1 MCAVSNLKF
10 GLPKKKRFTVDGDPN
25 RVIEIDTGDTGILG
39 RWNGLSKWFEEMDAK
54 ISRFGE
60 GFDPESPTEEQV
72 EALCGD
78 FAEIDAKMREKLNY
92 LFAAD
97 VCTPVI
103 GEHGSLIRVI
113 DGEPLFMVII
123 ETLVPLYEA
132 DIRVESEK
140 SRKRIEK
147 HTGKYAK

>member
-1 MCAVSNLKF
+1 MNNLKF
-10 GLPKKKRFTVDGDPN
+10 GLPKKKRFSVDGDPE
-25 RVIEIDTGDTGILG
+25 RVIEIDTGDTGILS
-39 RWNGLSKWFEEMDAK
+39 RWKGLAKWFEEMDAK

-60 GFDPESPTEEQV
+60 DMNPDEITPEQMENISGEFAGIDEE
-72 EALCGD
+72 
-78 FAEIDAKMREKLNY
+78 MRSKLNY

-97 VCTPVI
+97 VCTPIV
-103 GEHGSLIRVI
+103 GEHGSLIRMV

-123 ETLVPLYEA
+123 ETLVPLYEK